1 MRMNFLP
8 FALRQANRHKEQA
21 IIKVLGLAVGIATC
35 LLIFLVI
42 RYETSFDDFHPDG
55 DHIYRVVSAFQTP
68 QGIGYESGVPFP
80 TGPTLRRDYPQLKQV
95 ASIVSL
101 GGDGQF
107 TIPATSQKFREKVG
121 VVYAEPQFFD
131 MFAFPWLAGDRTTAL
146 NQPNTV
152 LLAKDIAEKY
162 FGSWSAA
169 MGQSLKLDNGLLLKV
184 TGVLEDMPNN
194 TDFPLR
200 VVISYASLR
209 NTGVNGYLNNWVS
222 IFAQH
227 YCFVTLPDGL
237 TETRFNQALADV
249 VKRYKPAENRNEGML
264 LLPLRDMHFDTRF
277 NAFNNH
283 PFSRSLIRTLG
294 LIGLFVLV
302 IACLNFINLST
313 AQAVNRAREVGV
325 RKVLGGTRPQLLV
338 QFMAETGLTV
348 FFASLVA
355 AFLCRITIPFFD
367 RSMGIQLGTS
377 FLTDPVV
384 IGMLLAVA
392 AGTTFLAGFYPAL
405 VLSGFD
411 PVTAFKSKAAP
422 KGKGS
427 NLLRRI
433 LVVQQFTFSQGLII
447 CLLIVMG
454 QVAYFKSA
462 PMGFDKDAILLTH
475 MPDNSKMDYLR
486 QQLLRQPGVENV
498 SFSFASPNDVNTD
511 WNTDIIFN
519 GVKTHDFGV
528 NLKWADSM
536 YPSLY
541 HMQLVAGR
549 LYSGYYDVVVN
560 ETFLKK
566 LGIKKP
572 DDVLGSKLEIPGIP
586 GSTGIITGVVR
597 DFNIASLHDT
607 IRPVMMQKWKE
618 VYSTI
623 NIKLTPGLIGKALP
637 AIEQVWKSTYPNDV
651 YEYQFLDESIARY
664 YEQEAQLSVLYKLFA
679 GLAIFISCLG
689 LYSLVSFMAATRA
702 REVGIRKVLGASVAD
717 VVYLF
722 SREFTV
728 LVLLAFLIAAPVAG
742 YFMHRWLQNYAY
754 HIKVGPALYLEA
766 VAVSLALAWFS
777 MGYRSI
783 RAARVNPVKSLRA
796 E

>member
-1 MRMNFLP
+1 
-8 FALRQANRHKEQA
+8 
-21 IIKVLGLAVGIATC
+21 
-35 LLIFLVI
+35 
-42 RYETSFDDFHPDG
+42 
-55 DHIYRVVSAFQTP
+55 
-68 QGIGYESGVPFP
+68 
-80 TGPTLRRDYPQLKQV
+80 
-95 ASIVSL
+95 
-101 GGDGQF
+101 
-107 TIPATSQKFREKVG
+107 
-121 VVYAEPQFFD
+121 
-131 MFAFPWLAGDRTTAL
+131 
-146 NQPNTV
+146 
-152 LLAKDIAEKY
+152 
-162 FGSWSAA
+162 
-169 MGQSLKLDNGLLLKV
+169 
-184 TGVLEDMPNN
+184 
-194 TDFPLR
+194 
-200 VVISYASLR
+200 
-209 NTGVNGYLNNWVS
+209 
-222 IFAQH
+222 
-227 YCFVTLPDGL
+227 
-237 TETRFNQALADV
+237 
-249 VKRYKPAENRNEGML
+249 
-264 LLPLRDMHFDTRF
+264 
-277 NAFNNH
+277 
-283 PFSRSLIRTLG
+283 
-294 LIGLFVLV
+294 
-302 IACLNFINLST
+302 
-313 AQAVNRAREVGV
+313 
-325 RKVLGGTRPQLLV
+325 
-338 QFMAETGLTV
+338 MAETGLTV

-367 RSMGIQLGTS
+367 RSLGIKLGTS
-377 FLTDPVV
+377 FLTDPTVLC
-384 IGMLLAVA
+384 MLLAMA

-411 PVTAFKSKAAP
+411 PLTAFNSKTSP

-427 NLLRRI
+427 NLLRKI
-433 LVVQQFTFSQGLII
+433 LVVQQFTVSQALII

-623 NIKLTPGLIGKALP
+623 NIKLTPALIGQALP
-637 AIEQVWKSTYPNDV
+637 AIEKLWKSTYPNDV

-766 VAVSLALAWFS
+766 VSVSLALAWFS
-777 MGYRSI
+777 VGYRSI